1 MCSQPSIVAEV
12 QTMKL
17 LKHPNILPLY
27 AAFLDDDQLWMVM
40 PYVAG
45 GSASDIMRRTS
56 PNVRRG
62 RTCSALHS
70 GMDCPIVQ
78 PHRALHSLR
87 ASQHGLPVAQVHPS
101 TVSTP
106 CRG

>member
-1 MCSQPSIVAEV
+1 MLLLMDDSHPAIVLRLLILSCLQPSIVAEV

-56 PNVRRG
+56 PNVSLAGHPAHSINSIDSTDCCLRNHTG
-62 RTCSALHS
+62 R
-70 GMDCPIVQ
+70 
-78 PHRALHSLR
+78 
-87 ASQHGLPVAQVHPS
+87 
-101 TVSTP
+101 
-106 CRG
+106 

>member
-1 MCSQPSIVAEV
+1 LQPSIVAEV

-56 PNVRRG
+56 PNVG
-62 RTCSALHS
+62 LSGVHDSTCAATPRTETRL
-70 GMDCPIVQ
+70 
-78 PHRALHSLR
+78 
-87 ASQHGLPVAQVHPS
+87 
-101 TVSTP
+101 
-106 CRG
+106 CRD